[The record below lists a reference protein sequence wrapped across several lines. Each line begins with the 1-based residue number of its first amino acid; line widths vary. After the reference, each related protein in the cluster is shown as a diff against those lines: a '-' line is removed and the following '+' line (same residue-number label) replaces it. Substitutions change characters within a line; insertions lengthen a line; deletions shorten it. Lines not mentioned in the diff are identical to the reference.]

1 MTNNIIGKK
10 QIKYTK
16 VKSSDCDSGINELKI
31 DEDFRESRDILFERG
46 EDIQFN
52 APPKRTDSAKTFIWT
67 VLLLL
72 CYFVLSIGLTFY
84 QQWLLKV

>member
-1 MTNNIIGKK
+1 MTNTIIGKK

-16 VKSSDCDSGINELKI
+16 IKTSDCDSGVNDVKIN
-31 DEDFRESRDILFERG
+31 DDFRESREILFERG

-52 APPKRTDSAKTFIWT
+52 VLHKQTDSAKTFIWT